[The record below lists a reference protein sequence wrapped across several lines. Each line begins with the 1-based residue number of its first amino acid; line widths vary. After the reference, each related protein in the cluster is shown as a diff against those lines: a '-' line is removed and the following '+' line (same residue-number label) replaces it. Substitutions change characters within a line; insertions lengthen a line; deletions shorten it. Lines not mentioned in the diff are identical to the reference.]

1 MNLIFFLSIIR
12 SRYLLIFF
20 TLGITVIS
28 TVLVT
33 FLQPKT
39 YSATTSLVLNFTNE
53 GPFEQIGIPVQLYS
67 SYVATQLDIIKSR
80 NVALRVVDAMRLDE
94 NSSLREEFLAASDS
108 NDSIRNWLADFL
120 MDGLYVEPSR
130 DSRVVNISFQS
141 TDSKFAVV
149 AADAFAQAYISA
161 SLDLSMEPARRNAA
175 WFDDQLKTMRK
186 RLEAAQA
193 RVTDYQQNN
202 GIIAIDER
210 LDTETNRLNEL
221 TIKLVAAQADTNDV
235 KSRQLGQNHPEY
247 TRAVKAE
254 SAARYSVNQQK
265 ARILALKKQRDELAV
280 LARDLE
286 TEQQTY
292 ETTLNNY
299 YKTSLE
305 SKFNQTNIAILNPA
319 FEPQEAVS
327 PKVKLNIFIGIFMGL
342 LLGMILSVVI
352 EMLYR
357 RIRTEQDICELLGI
371 KVLATV

>member
-39 YSATTSLVLNFTNE
+39 YSATTSLVLNFTSE

-108 NDSIRNWLADFL
+108 NDSIRNWLAEFL
-120 MDGLYVEPSR
+120 MDSLYVEPSR